1 MAMDIESISK
11 EDSREYLMW
20 DDNFSKVIATA
31 RLKIKEGDIE
41 ILMINVARG
50 MRGNGLGTALLKRM
64 VEDFSCCTLYAWVF
78 RDRTDWY
85 KRNGF
90 EISGRSGDLI
100 KVVAS

>member
-1 MAMDIESISK
+1 MDIESISK

-31 RLKIKEGDIE
+31 RLKIKEEDIE
-41 ILMINVARG
+41 ILMINVDRG

-64 VEDFSCCTLYAWVF
+64 VEDFSCCNLYAWVF
-78 RDRTDWY
+78 KGRTDWY
-85 KRNGF
+85 RRNGF
-90 EISGRSGDLI
+90 EISGSSGDLI